1 MERGSR
7 QRRRIAPLV
16 LATIVAA
23 AVLVVS
29 TARSATP
36 AAAASAGT
44 NLLVNPG
51 AETGECSPNGL
62 QGVTLPGWNITSG
75 MPNIVCYG
83 TAGGY
88 PTSST
93 PGSPMRGNAFFAG
106 GATGNGA
113 MEQVVD
119 VSSGA
124 SAIDAGGVTFN
135 LSGWLGGYASQN
147 DRAAVTATFY
157 SGSGSSLATR
167 QIGPVLA
174 ADRANTTEFL
184 QKQASGTVPSG
195 TRTINVTVS
204 YTWAAGNT
212 TDGYVDDLSLTVS
225 TTVTTPTLTAPPSS
239 VPQYDHVFFVFM
251 ENQNAQYQS
260 NEPNAGYI
268 YGNSQAPYINN
279 TLIPMGTKLTQL
291 YGTTHPSDPN
301 YLAVAGGSVSGQ
313 TTNPSPGS
321 VNATNLADRLEGVG
335 KSWKGYNEGANGT
348 CDLTT
353 HGYTYPDD
361 EPFSLYSNIANISAR
376 CNAHIVPLTQLS
388 TDLASTSTTPS
399 FSWVAAND
407 YNDMEAGGIPPGDTW
422 LSNTMPTI
430 FNSPAWTQQR
440 SLLIVAWDEG
450 YTKSYGPNYPNQVS
464 GVVIGS
470 RGSAN
475 VGATSATRYT
485 DYSLGRT
492 IENALGVAPLT
503 PNDTYANPVNDAWK
517 GAGSSSTL
525 ATNTPTVAN
534 GSNITF
540 NYSTPAS
547 TNSSTNWVGIY
558 RPGTSPGNGSSI
570 DWKYTAG
577 TSGTVTFTANYG
589 AGNYQAYYLYND
601 GYTILAGPVAISLT

>member
-1 MERGSR
+1 
-7 QRRRIAPLV
+7 
-16 LATIVAA
+16 
-23 AVLVVS
+23 
-29 TARSATP
+29 
-36 AAAASAGT
+36 
-44 NLLVNPG
+44 
-51 AETGECSPNGL
+51 
-62 QGVTLPGWNITSG
+62 
-75 MPNIVCYG
+75 
-83 TAGGY
+83 
-88 PTSST
+88 
-93 PGSPMRGNAFFAG
+93 
-106 GATGNGA
+106 
-113 MEQVVD
+113 
-119 VSSGA
+119 
-124 SAIDAGGVTFN
+124 
-135 LSGWLGGYASQN
+135 
-147 DRAAVTATFY
+147 
-157 SGSGSSLATR
+157 
-167 QIGPVLA
+167 
-174 ADRANTTEFL
+174 
-184 QKQASGTVPSG
+184 
-195 TRTINVTVS
+195 
-204 YTWAAGNT
+204 
-212 TDGYVDDLSLTVS
+212 
-225 TTVTTPTLTAPPSS
+225 
-239 VPQYDHVFFVFM
+239 M

-260 NEPNAGYI
+260 NEPGAGYI
-268 YGNSQAPYINN
+268 YGNTSQAPYINN

-361 EPFSLYSNIANISAR
+361 EPFSLYSNIANNSAR

-388 TDLASTSTTPS
+388 TDLASPSTTPS

-440 SLLIVAWDEG
+440 SLLIVTWDEG

-470 RGSAN
+470 KGTAN
-475 VGATSATRYT
+475 VGTSSATRYT

-547 TNSSTNWVGIY
+547 TNSSTNWIGIY

-589 AGNYQAYYLYND
+589 AGSYQAYYLYND